1 MRRII
6 LTSAAALLVAVPAAM
21 GLVGNTS
28 FAQNVPVRVPPQA
41 NVVDDQ
47 GTLRPAN
54 ATSGRDSRDD
64 HGGQRP
70 ASSTQGPDS
79 GDDHGGQRPVAS
91 SGTGTGSGSKTPSG
105 KASVSVPGHISAKDS
120 SVATGNTGRHGG
132 SGISTGG
139 RADGPGHT

>member
-41 NVVDDQ
+41 NVVDEQ
-47 GTLRPAN
+47 GILRPAD
-54 ATSGRDSRDD
+54 ATYGRDSRDD
-64 HGGQRP
+64 HGDQRP
-70 ASSTQGPDS
+70 ASTTQGPGS
-79 GDDHGGQRPVAS
+79 GDDHGGQRPVTG
-91 SGTGTGSGSKTPSG
+91 SGTGTGSG
-105 KASVSVPGHISAKDS
+105 KDS

-139 RADGPGHT
+139 GADGPGHT